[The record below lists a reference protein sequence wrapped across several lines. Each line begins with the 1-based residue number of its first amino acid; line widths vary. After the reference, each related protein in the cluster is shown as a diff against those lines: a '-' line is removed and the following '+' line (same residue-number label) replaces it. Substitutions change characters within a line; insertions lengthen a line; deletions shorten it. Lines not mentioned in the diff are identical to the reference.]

1 MERETTRLRAPIP
14 LPIRVG
20 IGLRRLGKGESFES
34 LGVEFGVG
42 KSTAHA
48 ICAEFEELLREI
60 LSDFIHFPVHEVD
73 VQSAMKRFKDSF
85 SMEQIIGAIDGCHF
99 EIKAPSVCKEDY
111 FNRKQFSVTM
121 QAVADT
127 SLKFL
132 DITVGYP
139 GSLHDARVFSL
150 SPIFNAISNG
160 IIMTG
165 PTQMISGI
173 SVGPL
178 LSGDSAY
185 PLSPFLLTPF
195 CSRTILTRTQK
206 MFNKNFCGLS
216 IIIERAFGLLKNRW
230 RLLLKMN
237 EAELEN
243 AVISIV
249 AACVLHNFCI
259 LYKDDGEEFNGDP
272 PNNPNPA
279 PAVVIDGAGNG
290 ADIRNVLMDH
300 MVQEGII

>member
-1 MERETTRLRAPIP
+1 
-14 LPIRVG
+14 
-20 IGLRRLGKGESFES
+20 
-34 LGVEFGVG
+34 
-42 KSTAHA
+42 
-48 ICAEFEELLREI
+48 
-60 LSDFIHFPVHEVD
+60 
-73 VQSAMKRFKDSF
+73 MKRFKDSF
-85 SMEQIIGAIDGCHF
+85 SMEQIIGAIVGCHF

-111 FNRKQFSVTM
+111 FNRKQFYSVNM

-132 DITVGYP
+132 VITVGYP

-165 PTQMISGI
+165 STQMTSGI

-178 LSGDSAY
+178 LAGDSAY

-195 CSRTILTRTQK
+195 CSRRILTRTQK
-206 MFNKNFCGLS
+206 MFNKIFCGLRS
-216 IIIERAFGLLKNRW
+216 IIERAFGLLKNRW

-243 AVISIV
+243 AVRSIV

-259 LYKDDGEEFNGDP
+259 LYKSQIQSK
-272 PNNPNPA
+272 NNF
-279 PAVVIDGAGNG
+279 
-290 ADIRNVLMDH
+290 LFK
-300 MVQEGII
+300 EKKIIFMNASRLII